1 MRRPILAANWKMYK
15 TAQQTTAFFER
26 FLPLVAHASDCDIV
40 VFPVS
45 IAIPAAVQ
53 AAAAT
58 AVNVGAQNLHW
69 GNEGAFTG
77 EISGEMFHS
86 AGATWALVGH
96 SERRQF
102 FCETDGDVLK
112 KTQAALHSGLTPI
125 VCMGERLEDHQSGK
139 TNDILVRQFAA
150 GVAGLTEEQFA
161 RINIAYEP
169 IWAIGTGQTATPE
182 IASDAHRLIRSE
194 AAKRFGTE
202 AAQQLRVIYGGSV
215 KPDNIAGLM
224 AENEIDGVLVGGASL
239 DPESFAKIVK
249 AGVRPSEAPQKTANA
264 SR

>member
-1 MRRPILAANWKMYK
+1 MAANWKMYK

-26 FLPLVAHASDCDIV
+26 FLPLVNHTADCDIV
-40 VFPVS
+40 IFPVS
-45 IAIPAAVQ
+45 IAIAAAVHSI
-53 AAAAT
+53 AAT
-58 AVNVGAQNLHW
+58 AVRIGAQNLYW
-69 GNEGAFTG
+69 AKEGAFTG
-77 EISGEMFHS
+77 EISGDMFHA
-86 AGATWALVGH
+86 AGATWTLVGH
-96 SERRQF
+96 SERRQIF
-102 FCETDGDVLK
+102 HETDSDVLK
-112 KTQAALHSGLTPI
+112 KTQAALDAGLTPI

-161 RINIAYEP
+161 RINVAYEP

-182 IASDAHRLIRSE
+182 IASDAHKLIRSE
-194 AAKRFGTE
+194 AAKRFGTD
-202 AAQQLRVIYGGSV
+202 AARELRIIYGGSV

-224 AENEIDGVLVGGASL
+224 AEQEVDGVLVGGASL

-249 AGVRPSEAPQKTANA
+249 AAGGRSDQPQKSANA